1 MIVQGVSMLLWD
13 ERSNM
18 RQKNWSQ
25 DTNQI
30 HAILKNEWSVH
41 MSNNYPKYLNHIRFF
56 DHLHYSSLQIQLK
69 RYHLYQ
75 VI

>member
-18 RQKNWSQ
+18 RQKILSQ

-30 HAILKNEWSVH
+30 HAIFKNEWSIH
-41 MSNNYPKYLNHIRFF
+41 ILSN
-56 DHLHYSSLQIQLK
+56 SLPNNKI
-69 RYHLYQ
+69 
-75 VI
+75 ID